1 MDYYG
6 NDNNGSGGFQN
17 DPFSPGND
25 PSFSGGWDNGP
36 SMNGE
41 DPNHHNKNKRSRK
54 PMSPKQKGAIKI
66 VALCLVCALLG
77 GLAQPIYSSL
87 SGGNE
92 TTIYTGDRTPTQVDT
107 ASVDTSKELTTAEIY
122 AKYVN
127 SCVGITVDIVSTNVF
142 GQTVTGA
149 AAGSGFVITEDGYI
163 LTNYHVIDGAN
174 SIKVTFDNGKEY
186 TATYVGGEEKNDIAV
201 IKVDA
206 TGLTP
211 VVIGKSSDMLV
222 GEQVTTIG
230 NPLGELTFSESTGII
245 SALDRSITMSDGRQM
260 NMIQTDCAINSGNS
274 GGPLFNSHG
283 EVIGIVSA
291 KYSSGS
297 NSSSASVEGLGFAIP
312 MDDVASMVSDLVKNG
327 YVTGKPIMGIS
338 VADVDESVT
347 SYGVPQGAIIRVVT
361 PDLCGAKAGL
371 QAGDIVTKIDNTD
384 VTSASDLTSAIGN
397 YKPGDKVTLTIFRSG
412 ETKTVEVTLEESTP
426 KKPKNRTRLSKSISR
441 NTSRASSSNSS
452 RNSSSK
458 AAAAGPSGALVT
470 ESIHRTNIA
479 FPLFARAARSTCRP
493 CHFPGRRGEA
503 ENPQGCGKIAG
514 SFHGFPTKSGG
525 QTLDTLGFFAIIE
538 LLWVAWPPLEQIFRV
553 KIIADRIP
561 AKEELR
567 DAFQF

>member
-274 GGPLFNSHG
+274 GDPLFNSHG

-312 MDDVASMVSDLVKNG
+312 MDDVANMVSDLVKNG
-327 YVTGKPIMGIS
+327 YVTGKPILGII

-371 QAGDIVTKIDNTD
+371 QVGDIVTKIDNTD

-426 KKPKNRTRLSKSISR
+426 EKTEKQNQAQQEYQQEYQQSQQQQQQSQQQQQG
-441 NTSRASSSNSS
+441 SS
-452 RNSSSK
+452 
-458 AAAAGPSGALVT
+458 GWP
-470 ESIHRTNIA
+470 
-479 FPLFARAARSTCRP
+479 F
-493 CHFPGRRGEA
+493 
-503 ENPQGCGKIAG
+503 G
-514 SFHGFPTKSGG
+514 SFGY
-525 QTLDTLGFFAIIE
+525 
-538 LLWVAWPPLEQIFRV
+538 
-553 KIIADRIP
+553 
-561 AKEELR
+561 
-567 DAFQF
+567 

>member
-41 DPNHHNKNKRSRK
+41 DPNHHDKNKRSRK

-122 AKYVN
+122 AKYVS

-222 GEQVTTIG
+222 GEQVTTSG

-245 SALDRSITMSDGRQM
+245 SALDRSITLSDGRQM

-371 QAGDIVTKIDNTD
+371 QAGDIVTKIDNTN

-426 KKPKNRTRLSKSISR
+426 EKTEKQNQAQQEYQQEYQQSQQQQQQSQQQQQG
-441 NTSRASSSNSS
+441 SS
-452 RNSSSK
+452 
-458 AAAAGPSGALVT
+458 GWP
-470 ESIHRTNIA
+470 
-479 FPLFARAARSTCRP
+479 F
-493 CHFPGRRGEA
+493 
-503 ENPQGCGKIAG
+503 G
-514 SFHGFPTKSGG
+514 SFGY
-525 QTLDTLGFFAIIE
+525 
-538 LLWVAWPPLEQIFRV
+538 
-553 KIIADRIP
+553 
-561 AKEELR
+561 
-567 DAFQF
+567 

>member
-41 DPNHHNKNKRSRK
+41 DPNHNNKNKRSRK

-174 SIKVTFDNGKEY
+174 SIQVTFDNGKEY

-426 KKPKNRTRLSKSISR
+426 EKTEKQNQAQQEYQQEYQQSQQQQQQSQQQQQG
-441 NTSRASSSNSS
+441 SS
-452 RNSSSK
+452 
-458 AAAAGPSGALVT
+458 GWP
-470 ESIHRTNIA
+470 
-479 FPLFARAARSTCRP
+479 F
-493 CHFPGRRGEA
+493 
-503 ENPQGCGKIAG
+503 G
-514 SFHGFPTKSGG
+514 SFGY
-525 QTLDTLGFFAIIE
+525 
-538 LLWVAWPPLEQIFRV
+538 
-553 KIIADRIP
+553 
-561 AKEELR
+561 
-567 DAFQF
+567 

>member
-41 DPNHHNKNKRSRK
+41 DPNHNNKNKRSRK

-245 SALDRSITMSDGRQM
+245 SALDRSIPMSDGRPM
-260 NMIQTDCAINSGNS
+260 NMTHTACAINSGNS

-426 KKPKNRTRLSKSISR
+426 EKTEKQNQAQQEYQQEYQQSQQQQQQSQQQQQG
-441 NTSRASSSNSS
+441 SS
-452 RNSSSK
+452 
-458 AAAAGPSGALVT
+458 GWP
-470 ESIHRTNIA
+470 
-479 FPLFARAARSTCRP
+479 F
-493 CHFPGRRGEA
+493 
-503 ENPQGCGKIAG
+503 G
-514 SFHGFPTKSGG
+514 SFGY
-525 QTLDTLGFFAIIE
+525 
-538 LLWVAWPPLEQIFRV
+538 
-553 KIIADRIP
+553 
-561 AKEELR
+561 
-567 DAFQF
+567 

>member
-41 DPNHHNKNKRSRK
+41 DPNHHDKNKRSRK

-186 TATYVGGEEKNDIAV
+186 TATYVGGEEKSDIAV

-312 MDDVASMVSDLVKNG
+312 MDDVANMVSDLVKNG

-426 KKPKNRTRLSKSISR
+426 EKTEKQNQAQQEYQQEYQQSQQQQQQSQQQQQG
-441 NTSRASSSNSS
+441 SS
-452 RNSSSK
+452 
-458 AAAAGPSGALVT
+458 GWP
-470 ESIHRTNIA
+470 
-479 FPLFARAARSTCRP
+479 F
-493 CHFPGRRGEA
+493 
-503 ENPQGCGKIAG
+503 G
-514 SFHGFPTKSGG
+514 SFGY
-525 QTLDTLGFFAIIE
+525 
-538 LLWVAWPPLEQIFRV
+538 
-553 KIIADRIP
+553 
-561 AKEELR
+561 
-567 DAFQF
+567 

>member
-41 DPNHHNKNKRSRK
+41 DPDHHNKNKRSRK
-54 PMSPKQKGAIKI
+54 PMSPKQKGAVKI

-77 GLAQPIYSSL
+77 GLAQPIYSSVT
-87 SGGNE
+87 GGNE

-312 MDDVASMVSDLVKNG
+312 MDDVANMVSDLVKNG

-426 KKPKNRTRLSKSISR
+426 EKTEKQNQAQQEYQQEYQQSQQQQQQSQQQQQG
-441 NTSRASSSNSS
+441 SS
-452 RNSSSK
+452 
-458 AAAAGPSGALVT
+458 GWP
-470 ESIHRTNIA
+470 
-479 FPLFARAARSTCRP
+479 F
-493 CHFPGRRGEA
+493 
-503 ENPQGCGKIAG
+503 G
-514 SFHGFPTKSGG
+514 SFGY
-525 QTLDTLGFFAIIE
+525 
-538 LLWVAWPPLEQIFRV
+538 
-553 KIIADRIP
+553 
-561 AKEELR
+561 
-567 DAFQF
+567 

>member
-41 DPNHHNKNKRSRK
+41 DPNHHDKNKRSRK
-54 PMSPKQKGAIKI
+54 PMSPKQKGAVKI

-174 SIKVTFDNGKEY
+174 SIKVTFENGKEY

-327 YVTGKPIMGIS
+327 YVTGKPILGIS
-338 VADVDESVT
+338 VDDVDESVT

-426 KKPKNRTRLSKSISR
+426 EKTEKQNQAQQEYQQEYQQSQQQQQQSQQQQQG
-441 NTSRASSSNSS
+441 SS
-452 RNSSSK
+452 
-458 AAAAGPSGALVT
+458 GWP
-470 ESIHRTNIA
+470 
-479 FPLFARAARSTCRP
+479 F
-493 CHFPGRRGEA
+493 
-503 ENPQGCGKIAG
+503 G
-514 SFHGFPTKSGG
+514 SFGY
-525 QTLDTLGFFAIIE
+525 
-538 LLWVAWPPLEQIFRV
+538 
-553 KIIADRIP
+553 
-561 AKEELR
+561 
-567 DAFQF
+567 

>member
-41 DPNHHNKNKRSRK
+41 DPNHHDKNKRSRK
-54 PMSPKQKGAIKI
+54 PMSPKQKGAVKI

-107 ASVDTSKELTTAEIY
+107 ASVDTSIELTTAEIY

-274 GGPLFNSHG
+274 GGPMFNSHG

-426 KKPKNRTRLSKSISR
+426 EKTEKQNQAQQEYQQEYQQSQQQQQQSQQQQQG
-441 NTSRASSSNSS
+441 SS
-452 RNSSSK
+452 
-458 AAAAGPSGALVT
+458 GWP
-470 ESIHRTNIA
+470 
-479 FPLFARAARSTCRP
+479 F
-493 CHFPGRRGEA
+493 
-503 ENPQGCGKIAG
+503 G
-514 SFHGFPTKSGG
+514 SFGY
-525 QTLDTLGFFAIIE
+525 
-538 LLWVAWPPLEQIFRV
+538 
-553 KIIADRIP
+553 
-561 AKEELR
+561 
-567 DAFQF
+567 

>member
-41 DPNHHNKNKRSRK
+41 DPDHHNKNKRSRK
-54 PMSPKQKGAIKI
+54 PMSPKQKGAVKI

-77 GLAQPIYSSL
+77 GLAQPIYSSVT
-87 SGGNE
+87 GGNE

-122 AKYVN
+122 AKYVS

-338 VADVDESVT
+338 VADVEESVT

-371 QAGDIVTKIDNTD
+371 QVGDIVTKIDNTD

-426 KKPKNRTRLSKSISR
+426 EKTEKQNQAQQEYQQEYQQSQQQQQQSQQQQQG
-441 NTSRASSSNSS
+441 SS
-452 RNSSSK
+452 
-458 AAAAGPSGALVT
+458 GWP
-470 ESIHRTNIA
+470 
-479 FPLFARAARSTCRP
+479 F
-493 CHFPGRRGEA
+493 
-503 ENPQGCGKIAG
+503 G
-514 SFHGFPTKSGG
+514 SFGY
-525 QTLDTLGFFAIIE
+525 
-538 LLWVAWPPLEQIFRV
+538 
-553 KIIADRIP
+553 
-561 AKEELR
+561 
-567 DAFQF
+567 

>member
-1 MDYYG
+1 MDHYG

-41 DPNHHNKNKRSRK
+41 DPNHHDKNKRSRK

-426 KKPKNRTRLSKSISR
+426 EKTEKQNQAQQEYQQEYQQSQQQQQQSQQQQQG
-441 NTSRASSSNSS
+441 SS
-452 RNSSSK
+452 
-458 AAAAGPSGALVT
+458 GWP
-470 ESIHRTNIA
+470 
-479 FPLFARAARSTCRP
+479 F
-493 CHFPGRRGEA
+493 
-503 ENPQGCGKIAG
+503 G
-514 SFHGFPTKSGG
+514 SFGY
-525 QTLDTLGFFAIIE
+525 
-538 LLWVAWPPLEQIFRV
+538 
-553 KIIADRIP
+553 
-561 AKEELR
+561 
-567 DAFQF
+567 

>member
-1 MDYYG
+1 M
-6 NDNNGSGGFQN
+6 
-17 DPFSPGND
+17 
-25 PSFSGGWDNGP
+25 
-36 SMNGE
+36 
-41 DPNHHNKNKRSRK
+41 
-54 PMSPKQKGAIKI
+54 
-66 VALCLVCALLG
+66 CALLG

-127 SCVGITVDIVSTNVF
+127 SCVGITVDIVSTNIF

-174 SIKVTFDNGKEY
+174 SIKVTFDDGKEY

-426 KKPKNRTRLSKSISR
+426 EKTEKQNQAQQEYQQEYQQSQQQQQQSQQQQQG
-441 NTSRASSSNSS
+441 SS
-452 RNSSSK
+452 
-458 AAAAGPSGALVT
+458 GWP
-470 ESIHRTNIA
+470 
-479 FPLFARAARSTCRP
+479 F
-493 CHFPGRRGEA
+493 
-503 ENPQGCGKIAG
+503 G
-514 SFHGFPTKSGG
+514 SFGY
-525 QTLDTLGFFAIIE
+525 
-538 LLWVAWPPLEQIFRV
+538 
-553 KIIADRIP
+553 
-561 AKEELR
+561 
-567 DAFQF
+567 

>member
-77 GLAQPIYSSL
+77 GMAQPIYSSL

-92 TTIYTGDRTPTQVDT
+92 TTIYTGDRMPTQVDT

-426 KKPKNRTRLSKSISR
+426 EKTEKQNQAQQEYQQEYQQSQQQQQQSQQQQQG
-441 NTSRASSSNSS
+441 SS
-452 RNSSSK
+452 
-458 AAAAGPSGALVT
+458 GWP
-470 ESIHRTNIA
+470 
-479 FPLFARAARSTCRP
+479 F
-493 CHFPGRRGEA
+493 
-503 ENPQGCGKIAG
+503 G
-514 SFHGFPTKSGG
+514 SFGY
-525 QTLDTLGFFAIIE
+525 
-538 LLWVAWPPLEQIFRV
+538 
-553 KIIADRIP
+553 
-561 AKEELR
+561 
-567 DAFQF
+567 

>member
-77 GLAQPIYSSL
+77 GLAQPIYSSVT
-87 SGGNE
+87 GGNE

-297 NSSSASVEGLGFAIP
+297 NSSSASVEGLGCAIP

-426 KKPKNRTRLSKSISR
+426 EKTEKQNQAQQEYQQEYQQSQQQQQQSQQQQQG
-441 NTSRASSSNSS
+441 SS
-452 RNSSSK
+452 
-458 AAAAGPSGALVT
+458 GWP
-470 ESIHRTNIA
+470 
-479 FPLFARAARSTCRP
+479 F
-493 CHFPGRRGEA
+493 
-503 ENPQGCGKIAG
+503 G
-514 SFHGFPTKSGG
+514 SFGY
-525 QTLDTLGFFAIIE
+525 
-538 LLWVAWPPLEQIFRV
+538 
-553 KIIADRIP
+553 
-561 AKEELR
+561 
-567 DAFQF
+567 

>member
-41 DPNHHNKNKRSRK
+41 DPNHHDKNKRSRK
-54 PMSPKQKGAIKI
+54 PMSPKQKGAVKI

-274 GGPLFNSHG
+274 GGALFNLYG
-283 EVIGIVSA
+283 EVIGITNA
-291 KYSSGS
+291 KYSS
-297 NSSSASVEGLGFAIP
+297 SSASSEASIDNIGFAIP
-312 MDDVASMVSDLVKNG
+312 IDQVRSIFESIITNGYIVKPYIGVTVSDVSTESQSYGLPQGAAVRSVTENGPAAEAGLQENDIITTVNGEAITGSNDLVKL
-327 YVTGKPIMGIS
+327 V
-338 VADVDESVT
+338 
-347 SYGVPQGAIIRVVT
+347 
-361 PDLCGAKAGL
+361 KAAS
-371 QAGDIVTKIDNTD
+371 AGDTLE
-384 VTSASDLTSAIGN
+384 LTVYRQGQT
-397 YKPGDKVTLTIFRSG
+397 VTLTLTVG
-412 ETKTVEVTLEESTP
+412 EQKTD
-426 KKPKNRTRLSKSISR
+426 
-441 NTSRASSSNSS
+441 
-452 RNSSSK
+452 
-458 AAAAGPSGALVT
+458 ALPAQT
-470 ESIHRTNIA
+470 ADETQQPQSQ
-479 FPLFARAARSTCRP
+479 
-493 CHFPGRRGEA
+493 
-503 ENPQGCGKIAG
+503 NPYDGQY
-514 SFHGFPTKSGG
+514 GG
-525 QTLDTLGFFAIIE
+525 QSNGQSGDSFGSWPFGFGFGG
-538 LLWVAWPPLEQIFRV
+538 
-553 KIIADRIP
+553 
-561 AKEELR
+561 
-567 DAFQF
+567 

>member
-41 DPNHHNKNKRSRK
+41 DPNHHNKNTRSRK

-338 VADVDESVT
+338 VDDVDESVT

-426 KKPKNRTRLSKSISR
+426 EKTEKQNQAQQEYQQEYQQSQQQQQQSQQQQQG
-441 NTSRASSSNSS
+441 SS
-452 RNSSSK
+452 
-458 AAAAGPSGALVT
+458 GWP
-470 ESIHRTNIA
+470 
-479 FPLFARAARSTCRP
+479 F
-493 CHFPGRRGEA
+493 
-503 ENPQGCGKIAG
+503 G
-514 SFHGFPTKSGG
+514 SFGY
-525 QTLDTLGFFAIIE
+525 
-538 LLWVAWPPLEQIFRV
+538 
-553 KIIADRIP
+553 
-561 AKEELR
+561 
-567 DAFQF
+567 

>member
-41 DPNHHNKNKRSRK
+41 DPDHHNKNKRSRK

-230 NPLGELTFSESTGII
+230 NPLGERRPPDEHDP
-245 SALDRSITMSDGRQM
+245 DRLRYQLRQLRRPAV
-260 NMIQTDCAINSGNS
+260 QQPRRGHRHRLRQVFLRQQFFLRLR
-274 GGPLFNSHG
+274 GGP
-283 EVIGIVSA
+283 
-291 KYSSGS
+291 
-297 NSSSASVEGLGFAIP
+297 GLRHP
-312 MDDVASMVSDLVKNG
+312 
-327 YVTGKPIMGIS
+327 
-338 VADVDESVT
+338 
-347 SYGVPQGAIIRVVT
+347 
-361 PDLCGAKAGL
+361 
-371 QAGDIVTKIDNTD
+371 
-384 VTSASDLTSAIGN
+384 
-397 YKPGDKVTLTIFRSG
+397 
-412 ETKTVEVTLEESTP
+412 
-426 KKPKNRTRLSKSISR
+426 
-441 NTSRASSSNSS
+441 
-452 RNSSSK
+452 
-458 AAAAGPSGALVT
+458 
-470 ESIHRTNIA
+470 H
-479 FPLFARAARSTCRP
+479 
-493 CHFPGRRGEA
+493 GRRG
-503 ENPQGCGKIAG
+503 Q
-514 SFHGFPTKSGG
+514 HG
-525 QTLDTLGFFAIIE
+525 L
-538 LLWVAWPPLEQIFRV
+538 
-553 KIIADRIP
+553 
-561 AKEELR
+561 
-567 DAFQF
+567 

>member
-297 NSSSASVEGLGFAIP
+297 NTSSASVEGLGFAIP
-312 MDDVASMVSDLVKNG
+312 MDDVANMVSDLVKNG

-426 KKPKNRTRLSKSISR
+426 EKTEKQNQAQQEYQQEYQQSQQQQQQSQQQQQG
-441 NTSRASSSNSS
+441 SS
-452 RNSSSK
+452 
-458 AAAAGPSGALVT
+458 GWP
-470 ESIHRTNIA
+470 
-479 FPLFARAARSTCRP
+479 F
-493 CHFPGRRGEA
+493 
-503 ENPQGCGKIAG
+503 G
-514 SFHGFPTKSGG
+514 SFGY
-525 QTLDTLGFFAIIE
+525 
-538 LLWVAWPPLEQIFRV
+538 
-553 KIIADRIP
+553 
-561 AKEELR
+561 
-567 DAFQF
+567 

>member
-186 TATYVGGEEKNDIAV
+186 TATYVGGEEKNDITV

-274 GGPLFNSHG
+274 GGPLFNSYG

-426 KKPKNRTRLSKSISR
+426 EKTEKQNQAQQEYQQEYQQSQQQQQQSQQQQQG
-441 NTSRASSSNSS
+441 SS
-452 RNSSSK
+452 
-458 AAAAGPSGALVT
+458 GWP
-470 ESIHRTNIA
+470 
-479 FPLFARAARSTCRP
+479 F
-493 CHFPGRRGEA
+493 
-503 ENPQGCGKIAG
+503 G
-514 SFHGFPTKSGG
+514 SFGY
-525 QTLDTLGFFAIIE
+525 
-538 LLWVAWPPLEQIFRV
+538 
-553 KIIADRIP
+553 
-561 AKEELR
+561 
-567 DAFQF
+567 

>member
-41 DPNHHNKNKRSRK
+41 DPNHHDKNKRSRK

-77 GLAQPIYSSL
+77 GLAQPIHSSL

-312 MDDVASMVSDLVKNG
+312 MDDVANMVSDLVKNG

-426 KKPKNRTRLSKSISR
+426 EKTEKQNQAQQEYQQEYQQSQQQQQQSQQQQQG
-441 NTSRASSSNSS
+441 SS
-452 RNSSSK
+452 
-458 AAAAGPSGALVT
+458 GWP
-470 ESIHRTNIA
+470 
-479 FPLFARAARSTCRP
+479 F
-493 CHFPGRRGEA
+493 
-503 ENPQGCGKIAG
+503 G
-514 SFHGFPTKSGG
+514 SFGY
-525 QTLDTLGFFAIIE
+525 
-538 LLWVAWPPLEQIFRV
+538 
-553 KIIADRIP
+553 
-561 AKEELR
+561 
-567 DAFQF
+567 

>member
-41 DPNHHNKNKRSRK
+41 DPNHHDKNKRSRK
-54 PMSPKQKGAIKI
+54 PMSPKQKGAVKI

-186 TATYVGGEEKNDIAV
+186 TATYIGGEEKNDIAV

-297 NSSSASVEGLGFAIP
+297 SSSSASVEGLGFAIP

-426 KKPKNRTRLSKSISR
+426 EKTEKQNQAQQEYQQEYQQSQQQQQQSQQQQQG
-441 NTSRASSSNSS
+441 SS
-452 RNSSSK
+452 
-458 AAAAGPSGALVT
+458 GWP
-470 ESIHRTNIA
+470 
-479 FPLFARAARSTCRP
+479 F
-493 CHFPGRRGEA
+493 
-503 ENPQGCGKIAG
+503 G
-514 SFHGFPTKSGG
+514 SFGY
-525 QTLDTLGFFAIIE
+525 
-538 LLWVAWPPLEQIFRV
+538 
-553 KIIADRIP
+553 
-561 AKEELR
+561 
-567 DAFQF
+567 

>member
-41 DPNHHNKNKRSRK
+41 DPDHHNKNKRSRK

-77 GLAQPIYSSL
+77 GLAQPSSSSR

-92 TTIYTGDRTPTQVDT
+92 TTIYPGDRTPTQVDT

-127 SCVGITVDIVSTNVF
+127 SCVGITVDIVSTNIF

-371 QAGDIVTKIDNTD
+371 QAGDIVTKIDDTD

-426 KKPKNRTRLSKSISR
+426 EKTEKQNQAQQEYQQEYQQSQQQQQQSQQQQQG
-441 NTSRASSSNSS
+441 SS
-452 RNSSSK
+452 
-458 AAAAGPSGALVT
+458 GWP
-470 ESIHRTNIA
+470 
-479 FPLFARAARSTCRP
+479 F
-493 CHFPGRRGEA
+493 
-503 ENPQGCGKIAG
+503 G
-514 SFHGFPTKSGG
+514 SFGY
-525 QTLDTLGFFAIIE
+525 
-538 LLWVAWPPLEQIFRV
+538 
-553 KIIADRIP
+553 
-561 AKEELR
+561 
-567 DAFQF
+567 

>member
-41 DPNHHNKNKRSRK
+41 DPNHHDKNKRSRK
-54 PMSPKQKGAIKI
+54 PMSPKQKGAVKI

-274 GGPLFNSHG
+274 GGALFNLYG
-283 EVIGIVSA
+283 EVIGITNA
-291 KYSSGS
+291 KYSSSG
-297 NSSSASVEGLGFAIP
+297 SSSEASIDNIGFAIP
-312 MDDVASMVSDLVKNG
+312 IDQVRSIFESIITNGYIVKPYIGVTVSDVSSESQSYGLPQGAAVRSVTENGPAAEAGLQENDIITAVNGETITGSNDLVKL
-327 YVTGKPIMGIS
+327 V
-338 VADVDESVT
+338 
-347 SYGVPQGAIIRVVT
+347 
-361 PDLCGAKAGL
+361 KASA
-371 QAGDIVTKIDNTD
+371 AGDTLE
-384 VTSASDLTSAIGN
+384 LTVYRQGQTT
-397 YKPGDKVTLTIFRSG
+397 TLTLTVG
-412 ETKTVEVTLEESTP
+412 EQKTD
-426 KKPKNRTRLSKSISR
+426 
-441 NTSRASSSNSS
+441 
-452 RNSSSK
+452 
-458 AAAAGPSGALVT
+458 ALPAQT
-470 ESIHRTNIA
+470 TDQNQQSQQ
-479 FPLFARAARSTCRP
+479 SYYD
-493 CHFPGRRGEA
+493 
-503 ENPQGCGKIAG
+503 
-514 SFHGFPTKSGG
+514 GG
-525 QTLDTLGFFAIIE
+525 QSGQSDNQFGGSWPFGFGFGG
-538 LLWVAWPPLEQIFRV
+538 
-553 KIIADRIP
+553 
-561 AKEELR
+561 
-567 DAFQF
+567 

>member
-41 DPNHHNKNKRSRK
+41 DPNHHDKNKRSRK

-291 KYSSGS
+291 KYSSGG

-361 PDLCGAKAGL
+361 PDLFGAKAGL

-426 KKPKNRTRLSKSISR
+426 EKTEKQNQAQQEYQQEYQQSQQQQQQSQQQQQG
-441 NTSRASSSNSS
+441 SS
-452 RNSSSK
+452 
-458 AAAAGPSGALVT
+458 GWP
-470 ESIHRTNIA
+470 
-479 FPLFARAARSTCRP
+479 F
-493 CHFPGRRGEA
+493 
-503 ENPQGCGKIAG
+503 G
-514 SFHGFPTKSGG
+514 SFGY
-525 QTLDTLGFFAIIE
+525 
-538 LLWVAWPPLEQIFRV
+538 
-553 KIIADRIP
+553 
-561 AKEELR
+561 
-567 DAFQF
+567 

>member
-41 DPNHHNKNKRSRK
+41 DPDHHNKNKRSRK

-77 GLAQPIYSSL
+77 GLAQPLYSSL

-127 SCVGITVDIVSTNVF
+127 SCVGITVDIVSTNIF

-371 QAGDIVTKIDNTD
+371 QAGDIVTKIDDTD

-426 KKPKNRTRLSKSISR
+426 EKTEKQNQAQQEYQQEYQQSQQQQQQSQQQQQG
-441 NTSRASSSNSS
+441 SS
-452 RNSSSK
+452 
-458 AAAAGPSGALVT
+458 GWP
-470 ESIHRTNIA
+470 
-479 FPLFARAARSTCRP
+479 F
-493 CHFPGRRGEA
+493 
-503 ENPQGCGKIAG
+503 G
-514 SFHGFPTKSGG
+514 SFGY
-525 QTLDTLGFFAIIE
+525 
-538 LLWVAWPPLEQIFRV
+538 
-553 KIIADRIP
+553 
-561 AKEELR
+561 
-567 DAFQF
+567 

>member
-41 DPNHHNKNKRSRK
+41 DPNHHDKNKRSRK

-274 GGPLFNSHG
+274 GGPLFNSYG

-361 PDLCGAKAGL
+361 SDLCGAKAGL

-397 YKPGDKVTLTIFRSG
+397 YKPGDKVTLIIFRSG

-426 KKPKNRTRLSKSISR
+426 EKTEKQNQAQQEYQQEYQQSQQQQQQSQQQQQG
-441 NTSRASSSNSS
+441 SS
-452 RNSSSK
+452 
-458 AAAAGPSGALVT
+458 GWP
-470 ESIHRTNIA
+470 
-479 FPLFARAARSTCRP
+479 F
-493 CHFPGRRGEA
+493 
-503 ENPQGCGKIAG
+503 G
-514 SFHGFPTKSGG
+514 SFGY
-525 QTLDTLGFFAIIE
+525 
-538 LLWVAWPPLEQIFRV
+538 
-553 KIIADRIP
+553 
-561 AKEELR
+561 
-567 DAFQF
+567 

>member
-66 VALCLVCALLG
+66 VALCLACALLG

-87 SGGNE
+87 SGGDE

-260 NMIQTDCAINSGNS
+260 NLIQTDCAINSGNS

-426 KKPKNRTRLSKSISR
+426 EKTEKQNQAQQEYQQEYQQSQQQQQQSQQQQQG
-441 NTSRASSSNSS
+441 SS
-452 RNSSSK
+452 
-458 AAAAGPSGALVT
+458 GWP
-470 ESIHRTNIA
+470 
-479 FPLFARAARSTCRP
+479 F
-493 CHFPGRRGEA
+493 
-503 ENPQGCGKIAG
+503 G
-514 SFHGFPTKSGG
+514 SFGY
-525 QTLDTLGFFAIIE
+525 
-538 LLWVAWPPLEQIFRV
+538 
-553 KIIADRIP
+553 
-561 AKEELR
+561 
-567 DAFQF
+567 

>member
-41 DPNHHNKNKRSRK
+41 DPNHHDKNKRSRK

-186 TATYVGGEEKNDIAV
+186 TATYVGGEEKSDIAV

-338 VADVDESVT
+338 VANVDESVT

-426 KKPKNRTRLSKSISR
+426 EKTEKQNQAQQEYQQEYQQSQQQQQQSQQQQQG
-441 NTSRASSSNSS
+441 SS
-452 RNSSSK
+452 
-458 AAAAGPSGALVT
+458 GWP
-470 ESIHRTNIA
+470 
-479 FPLFARAARSTCRP
+479 F
-493 CHFPGRRGEA
+493 
-503 ENPQGCGKIAG
+503 G
-514 SFHGFPTKSGG
+514 SFGY
-525 QTLDTLGFFAIIE
+525 
-538 LLWVAWPPLEQIFRV
+538 
-553 KIIADRIP
+553 
-561 AKEELR
+561 
-567 DAFQF
+567 

>member
-17 DPFSPGND
+17 APFSPGNA

-41 DPNHHNKNKRSRK
+41 DPDHHNKNKRSRK

-127 SCVGITVDIVSTNVF
+127 SCVGITVDIVSTNIF

-371 QAGDIVTKIDNTD
+371 QAGDIVTKIDDTD

-426 KKPKNRTRLSKSISR
+426 EKTEKQNQAQQEYQQEYQQSQQQQQQSQQQQQG
-441 NTSRASSSNSS
+441 SS
-452 RNSSSK
+452 
-458 AAAAGPSGALVT
+458 GWP
-470 ESIHRTNIA
+470 
-479 FPLFARAARSTCRP
+479 F
-493 CHFPGRRGEA
+493 
-503 ENPQGCGKIAG
+503 G
-514 SFHGFPTKSGG
+514 SFGY
-525 QTLDTLGFFAIIE
+525 
-538 LLWVAWPPLEQIFRV
+538 
-553 KIIADRIP
+553 
-561 AKEELR
+561 
-567 DAFQF
+567 

>member
-163 LTNYHVIDGAN
+163 LTNSHAIEGAN

-312 MDDVASMVSDLVKNG
+312 MDDVANMVSDLVKNG

-426 KKPKNRTRLSKSISR
+426 EKTEKQNQAQQEYQQEYQQSQQQQQQSQQQQQG
-441 NTSRASSSNSS
+441 SS
-452 RNSSSK
+452 
-458 AAAAGPSGALVT
+458 GWP
-470 ESIHRTNIA
+470 
-479 FPLFARAARSTCRP
+479 F
-493 CHFPGRRGEA
+493 
-503 ENPQGCGKIAG
+503 G
-514 SFHGFPTKSGG
+514 SFGY
-525 QTLDTLGFFAIIE
+525 
-538 LLWVAWPPLEQIFRV
+538 
-553 KIIADRIP
+553 
-561 AKEELR
+561 
-567 DAFQF
+567 

>member
-41 DPNHHNKNKRSRK
+41 DPNHHDKNKRSRK

-397 YKPGDKVTLTIFRSG
+397 YKPGDKVTLSIFRSG

-426 KKPKNRTRLSKSISR
+426 EKTEKQNQAQQEYQQEYQQSQQQQQQSQQQQQG
-441 NTSRASSSNSS
+441 SS
-452 RNSSSK
+452 
-458 AAAAGPSGALVT
+458 GWP
-470 ESIHRTNIA
+470 
-479 FPLFARAARSTCRP
+479 F
-493 CHFPGRRGEA
+493 
-503 ENPQGCGKIAG
+503 G
-514 SFHGFPTKSGG
+514 SFGY
-525 QTLDTLGFFAIIE
+525 
-538 LLWVAWPPLEQIFRV
+538 
-553 KIIADRIP
+553 
-561 AKEELR
+561 
-567 DAFQF
+567 

>member
-41 DPNHHNKNKRSRK
+41 DPNHHDKNKRSRK
-54 PMSPKQKGAIKI
+54 PMSPKQKGTIKI

-107 ASVDTSKELTTAEIY
+107 ASVDTSKDLTTAEIY

-174 SIKVTFDNGKEY
+174 SIKVTFDDGKEY

-426 KKPKNRTRLSKSISR
+426 EKTEKQNQAQQEYQQEYQQSQQQQQQSQQQQQG
-441 NTSRASSSNSS
+441 SS
-452 RNSSSK
+452 
-458 AAAAGPSGALVT
+458 GWP
-470 ESIHRTNIA
+470 
-479 FPLFARAARSTCRP
+479 F
-493 CHFPGRRGEA
+493 
-503 ENPQGCGKIAG
+503 G
-514 SFHGFPTKSGG
+514 SFGY
-525 QTLDTLGFFAIIE
+525 
-538 LLWVAWPPLEQIFRV
+538 
-553 KIIADRIP
+553 
-561 AKEELR
+561 
-567 DAFQF
+567 

>member
-77 GLAQPIYSSL
+77 GLAQPIYSSVT
-87 SGGNE
+87 GGNE
-92 TTIYTGDRTPTQVDT
+92 TTMYTGQRTPTQVDT

-426 KKPKNRTRLSKSISR
+426 EKTEKQNQAQQEYQQEYQQSQQQQQQSQQQQQG
-441 NTSRASSSNSS
+441 SS
-452 RNSSSK
+452 
-458 AAAAGPSGALVT
+458 GWP
-470 ESIHRTNIA
+470 
-479 FPLFARAARSTCRP
+479 F
-493 CHFPGRRGEA
+493 
-503 ENPQGCGKIAG
+503 G
-514 SFHGFPTKSGG
+514 SFGY
-525 QTLDTLGFFAIIE
+525 
-538 LLWVAWPPLEQIFRV
+538 
-553 KIIADRIP
+553 
-561 AKEELR
+561 
-567 DAFQF
+567 